1 MKKHIIIIKNQ
12 YRHHHHVVRP
22 PNFPKNENGSVSV
35 AALPAHSSDTRVGVG
50 SRSAV
55 RLAEVR
61 CYLGA
66 DLTSLA
72 VEMVAMLVMFCTTYA
87 LFLAWSYGETM
98 AYQFLTCVALEWLFC
113 SDNTLN
119 MFGWY
124 VTSDVQLGKILQMIG
139 FGVVVQA
146 VPRLVGLPVLAHYF
160 AQSPEARHVTSS
172 LLSRRLCR
180 RVALQSWPHLGSV
193 RDPSKIEE

>member
-1 MKKHIIIIKNQ
+1 MDVEYDQRKA
-12 YRHHHHVVRP
+12 RWHVSL
-22 PNFPKNENGSVSV
+22 NFIEE
-35 AALPAHSSDTRVGVG
+35 
-50 SRSAV
+50 
-55 RLAEVR
+55 AE
-61 CYLGA
+61 
-66 DLTSLA
+66 DIT
-72 VEMVAMLVMFCTTYA
+72 E
-87 LFLAWSYGETM
+87 
-98 AYQFLTCVALEWLFC
+98 VALEWLFC

-172 LLSRRLCR
+172 LLFITACRNMYVAWTMKYEDRTYRLGCKLTYLF
-180 RVALQSWPHLGSV
+180 VCVCVLLLLHAL
-193 RDPSKIEE
+193 IC